1 MKAIE
6 YAKKHDVP
14 VVLTLGTKYVI
25 ADNPAWW
32 QEFLQEHVSIL
43 AMNEEE
49 GEALTGFADPLSAAN
64 KALDWVDWC
73 CAPPARR
80 ACIWRASPK
89 KRRSGKPSIRCCR
102 GRSRSLTSL
111 NSAARCVTRLR

>member
-1 MKAIE
+1 
-6 YAKKHDVP
+6 
-14 VVLTLGTKYVI
+14 
-25 ADNPAWW
+25 PALPIRCQRRIRRW
-32 QEFLQEHVSIL
+32 
-43 AMNEEE
+43 
-49 GEALTGFADPLSAAN
+49 TGST
-64 KALDWVDWC
+64 WC

-111 NSAARCVTRLR
+111 NSAARCVTRIALIRCAYIPISLPIWAAPRRS